1 MSEYLV
7 LSEKNFPK
15 TEVHVVG
22 DYDDLHFSVRN
33 RRNFTIGFTLAGKEI
48 ERLHETLGRIVA
60 LKDLY
65 EVKE

>member
-7 LSEKNFPK
+7 LSEKNFSNV
-15 TEVHVVG
+15 EIHVIG
-22 DYDDLHFSVRN
+22 DYDDLCFYVRHPM
-33 RRNFTIGFTLAGKEI
+33 NFTIQFTLAGKEI
-48 ERLHETLGRIVA
+48 ERLHETLGQIVA